1 MTSVNKAIIVGR
13 VGRDPE
19 IRYNAEGLA
28 IANISIATT
37 DKYKDKATG
46 EIKETTEWH
55 RVSFFGKMV
64 EIVEKYAKKGSL
76 LYIEGKIQTK
86 KWTDKD
92 GVDKYTTSILAN
104 SMQLLGDKKAD
115 SGNADD
121 DGFSTPPPKP
131 KRQAP
136 QNKSVPQSGGA
147 FDDMDDD
154 VPF

>member
-1 MTSVNKAIIVGR
+1 MASLNRWIGIGR
-13 VGRDPE
+13 VGQDPE
-19 IRYNAEGLA
+19 LRYSADGSA

-55 RVSFFGKMV
+55 RVSFFGKMA
-64 EIVEKYAKKGSL
+64 EIVGQYVKKGSL
-76 LYIEGKIQTK
+76 IYVEGKIQTR

-92 GVDKYTTSILAN
+92 GIERYTTGIEAN
-104 SMQLLGDKKAD
+104 SMQMLGDKKED
-115 SGNADD
+115 SSNADD
-121 DGFSTPPPKP
+121 DGFSTQPPKP
-131 KRQAP
+131 KRQSP